1 MKTRR
6 MASRAGSLCMTA
18 MEYDRAIE
26 ETCSLCGGG
35 RCEPAVLNCAPPGF
49 VWYSGNAYRRIRALV
64 CPSELLVRPGD
75 CGNVARKAPL

>member
-18 MEYDRAIE
+18 MEYDRVIE
-26 ETCSLCGGG
+26 ETCSLCGGRG
-35 RCEPAVLNCAPPGF
+35 KPAALNCAPPRF